1 VTNSQTRMLAS
12 AIGLLAGA
20 VAAQSDNFDVNVSIV
35 IILLTGAMLIGE
47 WFRSFRA
54 E

>member
-1 VTNSQTRMLAS
+1 MTNGQTRMLAAS
-12 AIGLLAGA
+12 IGLLAGA
-20 VAAQSDNFDVNVSIV
+20 IASLSDNIDENLSIV

-54 E
+54 

>member
-1 VTNSQTRMLAS
+1 MNNSQTRMLTA

-20 VAAQSDNFDVNVSIV
+20 IAGLSDSLSVNMSII

-47 WFRSFRA
+47 WFRSFSS
-54 E
+54 